1 LGLFPQ
7 EFIDDLRLQANIVQV
22 VQEYVPLRKAGRSYK
37 GLCPF
42 HSEKTP
48 SFHVDPDKGFFHCFG
63 CGKGGDVFKF
73 IEEHEKLAFP
83 EAVRMLAQKFGMAL
97 PEPVEGT
104 SEDARR
110 DAALRE
116 ELLKIHEAAAAYFRE
131 QLALT
136 PGARA
141 RQQLASRDVSAKTI
155 EQLGLGYAPSGGT
168 GLKSQLLNQGFSQGL
183 LLQSGLIVQREG
195 GEIVDRFRNRL
206 MIPICRD
213 TGPVVAFGGRAMD
226 EGQNPKY
233 LNSPETPIYSKS
245 RTLYGLNLT
254 RTQIRKADFAVLVEG
269 YFDFAQLFQS
279 EAAPVVASCGT
290 ALTAQQAHVLRRFTS
305 KVVLSYDPD
314 AAGQGAAA
322 RSCELLVAEGF
333 DVNVVV
339 LDRGEDPDTF
349 IRKHGAARYR
359 ERLRTSQPYLEYL
372 LDQAAAGLDLA
383 HGDTR
388 REFLSRML
396 VVASRIPD
404 AAARDQFADRIAHK
418 ARITEEVVRAEIRKA
433 AVNRQTVVTTR
444 EVPSF
449 GQLKQA
455 EKALIWTLVHR
466 TAEAVDALADLDD
479 EDLEGLASREILEAA
494 RHEFGDARQGRG
506 EGASGVNLARLPSAL
521 FERLSTVNAQLVTS
535 IAATPTPPAPATECV
550 RAIKRLRWARECAA
564 IEDEIE
570 RLQKE
575 RIDGPEL
582 NELLLRKTAVKQQIE
597 ETENLWSQRNDR
609 IHGRTVLAHKRS
621 AR

>member
-1 LGLFPQ
+1 MALFPQ
-7 EFIDDLRLQANIVQV
+7 AFIDDLRLQANIVQV
-22 VQEYVPLRKAGRSYK
+22 VQEYVPLRKAGRTYK

-73 IEEHEKLAFP
+73 ISEHEKVDFP
-83 EAVRMLAQKFGMAL
+83 EAVRMLAHKFGLAL
-97 PEPVEGT
+97 PERSEG
-104 SEDARR
+104 SGEDDRR
-110 DAALRE
+110 DAAVRE
-116 ELLKIHEAAAAYFRE
+116 ALLKIHEAAAEYFRE
-131 QLALT
+131 QLAA
-136 PGARA
+136 PSGARA
-141 RQQLASRDVSAKTI
+141 RQQLAARDVTIQTI
-155 EQLGLGYAPSGGT
+155 EQLGLGFASQSRD
-168 GLKSQLLNQGFSQGL
+168 GLKSRLLKAGFSQGL
-183 LLQSGLIVQREG
+183 LLQSGLIVQREN

-206 MIPICRD
+206 MIPICRE

-233 LNSPETPIYSKS
+233 LNSPETAIYSKS

-254 RTQIRKADFAVLVEG
+254 KAQIRKADFAVLIEG

-279 EAAPVVASCGT
+279 DAAPAVASCGT
-290 ALTAQQAHVLRRFTS
+290 ALTPQQAHLLRRFTS

-322 RSCELLVAEGF
+322 RSCELLVSEGF

-349 IRKHGAARYR
+349 IRKQGAARYR

-372 LDQAAAGLDLA
+372 LDRAASGLDLGHA
-383 HGDTR
+383 DKR
-388 REFLSRML
+388 REFLERML
-396 VVASRIPD
+396 KVAAMIPD

-418 ARITEEVVRAEIRKA
+418 ARITEDVIRAEIRKA
-433 AVNRQTVVTTR
+433 AVNKQTVVTTR

-455 EKALIWTLVHR
+455 EKALIWSLVHR
-466 TAEAVDALADLDD
+466 TAEAIDAIADLEA
-479 EDLEGLASREILEAA
+479 EDLQGLNGREIFEAA
-494 RHEFGDARQGRG
+494 QNAFGVQNTGG
-506 EGASGVNLARLPSAL
+506 NRLPSAL
-521 FERLSTVNAQLVTS
+521 FERLSTVNAQLVSS

-550 RAIKRLRWARECAA
+550 RALKRLRWERERAA
-564 IEDEIE
+564 IQREID
-570 RLQKE
+570 RLQQLGATQHGNE
-575 RIDGPEL
+575 IDDL
-582 NELLLRKTAVKQQIE
+582 WQRKKDLLHRIE
-597 ETENLWSQRNDR
+597 ELT
-609 IHGRTVLAHKRS
+609 
-621 AR
+621 